1 MKNNQ
6 VIPYGC
12 NIISAVATALQTN
25 EMLQNIQ
32 AVLTIIAFIVSIAFS
47 IYHWYKEASKDGKIT
62 KDEVDDLADDIK
74 DKVDDF
80 KNKNNKE
87 DK

>member
-1 MKNNQ
+1 MKNSQ

-12 NIISAVATALQTN
+12 NIASAVCTALQTN
-25 EMLQNIQ
+25 ETLQNIQ
-32 AVLTIIAFIVSIAFS
+32 AVLTIIAFLVSIGFTV
-47 IYHWYKEASKDGKIT
+47 YHWYKEASKDGEIT
-62 KDEVDDLADDIK
+62 KDEFDELTHDVK

-80 KNKNNKE
+80 KDKMNKE